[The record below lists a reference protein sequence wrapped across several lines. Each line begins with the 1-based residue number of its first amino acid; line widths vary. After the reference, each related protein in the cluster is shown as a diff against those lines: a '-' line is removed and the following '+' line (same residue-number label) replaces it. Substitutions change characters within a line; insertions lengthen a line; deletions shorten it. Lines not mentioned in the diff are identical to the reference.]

1 MTRKKVKKTVQ
12 KNCTGIMSTLRS
24 DILNFIKLGSNT
36 NALILQGL
44 NISKQRLDYH
54 LRILVEQNLIT
65 RYSRGIYDI
74 TEYGKNIHATYEK
87 TKNKKLIR
95 LENMRYKAQIYGDVE
110 RILQDMRN
118 PKKSKMKNGVI
129 QYSGKI
135 DDFSVRLFVSQ
146 KSNTFEITCNHVFG
160 TDVYE
165 IMYEAKN
172 RIELKFKGYMLD
184 PKLKMGTLVQ
194 SMKPEFAIPHKFAE
208 ILLDMNNASQISMGG
223 TVYNRSQDRDADWE
237 EDDIVRAGNVMRMPN
252 DIQEILKLVK
262 QPRIIYA
269 TNYPMYL

>member
-1 MTRKKVKKTVQ
+1 MIRKKVKKTVQ

-36 NALILQGL
+36 AALILHGL

-95 LENMRYKAQIYGDVE
+95 LENMRYKATIYGNVT

-146 KSNTFEITCNHVFG
+146 KSNTFEITCQKFLG
-160 TDVYE
+160 TNVHE
-165 IMYEAKN
+165 LMYLSHKQ
-172 RIELKFKGYMLD
+172 IESKFNGYMLD

-194 SMKPEFAIPHKFAE
+194 SMKPEFAIPHKFSE
-208 ILLDMNNASQISMGG
+208 IILDMNDTSQIRMGG

-237 EDDIVRAGNVMRMPN
+237 EDDIIRAGNVMRMPN
-252 DIQEILKLVK
+252 DIQEILQLVK
-262 QPRIIYA
+262 QPRIVYA

>member
-1 MTRKKVKKTVQ
+1 
-12 KNCTGIMSTLRS
+12 
-24 DILNFIKLGSNT
+24 
-36 NALILQGL
+36 
-44 NISKQRLDYH
+44 
-54 LRILVEQNLIT
+54 
-65 RYSRGIYDI
+65 
-74 TEYGKNIHATYEK
+74 
-87 TKNKKLIR
+87 
-95 LENMRYKAQIYGDVE
+95 
-110 RILQDMRN
+110 
-118 PKKSKMKNGVI
+118 
-129 QYSGKI
+129 
-135 DDFSVRLFVSQ
+135 
-146 KSNTFEITCNHVFG
+146 
-160 TDVYE
+160 
-165 IMYEAKN
+165 MYEAKN